1 MCEVNAKMFHA
12 DICVQ
17 FRACMM
23 IGTETGFAVSAHIR
37 IILHSLARLVSE
49 LIFATF
55 LTGQMTK
62 KLIFFG
68 SHSFSFSIIS
78 FLTRMRKRF
87 GKHKSLANSAILSLF
102 LCSSIHSF
110 IPPFPF
116 SIFNQTPYNTYNI
129 ERENK

>member
-12 DICVQ
+12 DICVH

-49 LIFATF
+49 LIFATC

-62 KLIFFG
+62 KLFFWITFILIFY
-68 SHSFSFSIIS
+68 H
-78 FLTRMRKRF
+78 
-87 GKHKSLANSAILSLF
+87 ILSDEDEKT
-102 LCSSIHSF
+102 IR
-110 IPPFPF
+110 
-116 SIFNQTPYNTYNI
+116 QT
-129 ERENK
+129 